1 MNSRNLK
8 KTYFHTYE
16 RFFVE
21 NNVVI
26 STPFV
31 MNRSWD
37 VLNNYCGIW
46 LKQQLPLRMYM
57 GYAKT
62 NSWTI
67 SINKMYYLDFHDY
80 NFISSNALEYAPY
93 FNDLNKFL
101 QKKYGKLC
109 EKYGWIEINILSE
122 VPRWVGLWFWS
133 ILALLLSLLIN
144 RLEWVITEKW
154 LDKITN
160 QNINE
165 QLSDQYSVFY
175 KIFSDA
181 LEVDKHIYGMISSG
195 TKLASF
201 FHSYY
206 PIVSFSED
214 HEKNTLQSD
223 IHNKRYFWFK
233 LNDLYPELRDV
244 PYVPID
250 YGILYSGKPV
260 LLEQIAG
267 DNYKNNG
274 VLAQQI
280 TNEMKHLFGDFLD
293 HLSPKQRPKFY
304 KNLVEPDGDEFTQTY
319 GKMMGIVSL
328 KMLYFMTKVYRNGYD
343 ESSVLALLDTF
354 KKLRQADCATRD
366 SSHTF
371 LRCIKTMLEKFQWS
385 SKYLSIA
392 PNDTTIMGGSLIF
405 MLPLEWFRTSLLNV
419 VEAVAKD
426 FSWSKLLYA
435 NWLDGIAYEGA
446 KIEQDLQYNK
456 FSEFLDGR
464 NCIIKRTN
472 GKMVIWDC
480 TTLLENQKKWLLLDA
495 LNNRMYL
502 DGKKLT
508 SQELHSQSATIEILK
523 MLLENPWKEISNK
536 QLPVSSYSKN
546 KNDMLGKIVG
556 PLLSLVE
563 QKTWK
568 KLPLICK
575 GSLYDFTIKL
585 QDSEIEVTVLH
596 PLSPQILR

>member
-21 NNVVI
+21 NNVVV

-31 MNRSWD
+31 MNWSGD
-37 VLNNYCGIW
+37 ILNNYCWIG
-46 LKQQLPLRMYM
+46 LKQQIPLRLYM
-57 GYAKT
+57 GYSKT
-62 NSWTI
+62 NTGTI
-67 SINKMYYLDFHDY
+67 SINKMYHMDFHDY
-80 NFISSNALEYAPY
+80 NFIETNALEYAPY

-122 VPRWVGLWFWS
+122 VPRWVGLGFGS
-133 ILALLLSLLIN
+133 ILALWLSVLIHT
-144 RLEWVITEKW
+144 LEWNIDSTSLEQLTQK
-154 LDKITN
+154 
-160 QNINE
+160 NINE
-165 QLSDQYSVFY
+165 QLSDQYSLFY
-175 KIFSDA
+175 KIFLDA
-181 LEVDKHIYGMISSG
+181 LEFDKHIYGMISSWS
-195 TKLASF
+195 KLASF
-201 FHSYY
+201 FNSYY

-214 HEKNTLQSD
+214 YDKNTLQD
-223 IHNKRYFWFK
+223 ITNKRYFWFK
-233 LNDLYPELRDV
+233 LNDLYPELRDI

-250 YGILYSGKPV
+250 YGIFYSGKPV

-274 VLAQQI
+274 FIAHQI
-280 TNEMKHLFGDFLD
+280 TDEMKHLFGDFLE

-304 KNLVEPDGDEFTQTY
+304 KELIESDQDEFTKTY
-319 GKMMGIVSL
+319 GKIMGIISL
-328 KMLYFMTKVYRNGYD
+328 KMLYFMSKVYRNGYD
-343 ESSVLALLDTF
+343 ETSVLSLLDTF
-354 KKLRQADCATRD
+354 KKLRQADCVTRD

-385 SKYLSIA
+385 AKYISIA
-392 PNDTTIMGGSLIF
+392 PNDTTIMGWSLVF
-405 MLPLEWFRTSLLNV
+405 MLPLEGFRVSIMNV
-419 VEAVAKD
+419 IDTINKD

-435 NWLDGIAYEGA
+435 NWLDGLAHEGCR
-446 KIEQDLQYNK
+446 IEQDLSSNK

-472 GKMVIWDC
+472 GKIVIGDC
-480 TTLLENQKKWLLLDA
+480 DRLLENQKKWLLLDTM
-495 LNNRMYL
+495 NNKIYL

-508 SQELHSQSATIEILK
+508 SQDLHSQSATIEILK
-523 MLLENPWKEISNK
+523 MLLENPGKDISNK
-536 QLPVSSYSKN
+536 ELPISSYSKN
-546 KNDMLGKIVG
+546 KNDMLGKIVL

-563 QKTWK
+563 EKTWK
-568 KLPLICK
+568 KLPLVCK

-585 QDSEIEVTVLH
+585 NNSDIEMTILH
-596 PLSPQILR
+596 ALS